1 MNTVEEM
8 IMQYLI
14 AWNQKDL
21 ASYKR
26 EFSKIWAEGAEY
38 IDQFGHYNN
47 VEELA
52 AFAYESL
59 KIIPDRVF
67 AIHKKAEHHHNY
79 GKYEWKATFGD
90 GINIG
95 VDFFEYDDNF
105 KITKL
110 VSFFSLPEDYPV
122 EKLG

>member
-1 MNTVEEM
+1 MKTVEEM
-8 IMQYLI
+8 ITQYLI

-26 EFSKIWAEGAEY
+26 EFSKVWAEGDEY
-38 IDQFGHYNN
+38 IDPFGHYSN

-52 AFAYESL
+52 AFADQSL

-67 AIHKKAEHHHNY
+67 TIHKKAEYHHNY
-79 GKYEWKATFGD
+79 GKYEWKATFAD

-95 VDFFEYDDNF
+95 VDLFEYDDNF
-105 KITKL
+105 RITKL
-110 VSFFSLPEDYPV
+110 VSFFSLPGDYPV

>member
-26 EFSKIWAEGAEY
+26 EFSKVWAEGAEY
-38 IDQFGHYNN
+38 IDPFGHYNN
-47 VEELA
+47 VEELV
-52 AFAYESL
+52 AFADQSL
-59 KIIPDRVF
+59 KIVPDRVF
-67 AIHKKAEHHHNY
+67 TIHKKAEYHHNY
-79 GKYEWKATFGD
+79 GKNEWKATFAD
-90 GINIG
+90 SINIG
-95 VDFFEYDDNF
+95 VDFFEYDDNL